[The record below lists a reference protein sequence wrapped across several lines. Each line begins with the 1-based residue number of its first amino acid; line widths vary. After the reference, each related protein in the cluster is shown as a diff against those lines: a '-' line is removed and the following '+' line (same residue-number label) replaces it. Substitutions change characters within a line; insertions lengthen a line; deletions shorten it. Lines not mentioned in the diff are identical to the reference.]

1 MAKTKLASRAAAWL
15 RDGRI
20 LVIPEI
26 IITDQAS
33 PPSLGRRA
41 EWISRAQPRP
51 SVPFSPNSG
60 REDCAGLSSR
70 TPARTPLCLKKHK
83 NPSRRTWPNWP
94 ATNRRRPHPKGCP
107 ATTVVPPAVLLSSEA
122 DLWSCRTSYSL
133 VLGGGAFAEP
143 EGAAWPQ
150 QWSKRSKP
158 KSQPANAASR

>member
-1 MAKTKLASRAAAWL
+1 MMAVSSSFQKLLLLIRRVRRLSGVALSGFPMHSRGPRCHFHQIRAGRIARNSRRGRLPGLLCVCESTKTRLGSPCWNLAQLASN
-15 RDGRI
+15 
-20 LVIPEI
+20 
-26 IITDQAS
+26 Q
-33 PPSLGRRA
+33 
-41 EWISRAQPRP
+41 
-51 SVPFSPNSG
+51 
-60 REDCAGLSSR
+60 
-70 TPARTPLCLKKHK
+70 
-83 NPSRRTWPNWP
+83 
-94 ATNRRRPHPKGCP
+94 NRRRPHPKGCP

>member
-1 MAKTKLASRAAAWL
+1 MAVSSSFQKLLLLIRRVRRLSGVALSGFPVHSCGPRCHFHQIRA
-15 RDGRI
+15 GRI
-20 LVIPEI
+20 ARNSRRGRLPGILCVCESTKTRLV
-26 IITDQAS
+26 
-33 PPSLGRRA
+33 
-41 EWISRAQPRP
+41 
-51 SVPFSPNSG
+51 
-60 REDCAGLSSR
+60 
-70 TPARTPLCLKKHK
+70 
-83 NPSRRTWPNWP
+83 RTWPNWP